1 MRFRGLRQARWPA
14 ADPDHWDVIDKASV
28 AKPFRMATSPA
39 RSFLNSSFTE
49 TPTSQAREGR
59 PTVQMAT
66 SDAARLGLEEGQR
79 VRIGNDRGE
88 TVLHLAI
95 NEAANPGVVI
105 VESIWPN
112 AAFETG
118 VGINVLTSA
127 DPGSP
132 VGGAVYHD
140 TAVWVR
146 AA

>member
-1 MRFRGLRQARWPA
+1 MPTL
-14 ADPDHWDVIDKASV
+14 PDHWDVIDNANV

-49 TPTSQAREGR
+49 TPTSKAREGR
-59 PTVQMAT
+59 PTLQMRAD
-66 SDAARLGLEEGQR
+66 DAARLGLSDGQR
-79 VRIGNDRGE
+79 IRVGNERGE
-88 TVLHLAI
+88 TVLRLKVTDAT
-95 NEAANPGVVI
+95 NAGVVI

-127 DPGSP
+127 EPGSP

-140 TAVWVR
+140 TAVWIR